1 MKKFITA
8 VRTLAVVM
16 TAGAAFA
23 ACSGSDDDIE
33 QAVEPATAGNQ
44 VYTMTVEATK
54 GGSQAMTRALTE
66 SEGSLLATWGASDK
80 VEVWTTDGN
89 YYYGQLSPSATGDK
103 STKLTGDLSV
113 PEGAPALAAGLE
125 LKLKFCP
132 NSSTTQRGTLSSI
145 AANDDV
151 AEATVSI
158 TSVTDNG
165 DKKQISTSAAAFVNE
180 RAIVKFSLKTQDG
193 SIAIPANVV
202 HVNVD
207 GLVYKL
213 KPDDNSILTEM
224 TEYYL
229 SVPATTNK
237 QVQLTAYRKFS
248 TDERRFTYTKSG
260 VTFEAGKFYHITVKM
275 TEATTTEA
283 PVSCSLNSTDLQ
295 VGYIVG
301 SDGKAYAKGITIPLD
316 VTPVAVVVNKVN
328 DNGRVYGLA
337 LALHDEKYSNGD
349 AYMSYND
356 ADNACKKWDEIYH
369 ISGCT
374 WRLCTE
380 NEWLRMYE
388 GIGYGEGLDKLI
400 TDHVGS
406 ESCMAKNDNYWLC
419 SSGKKYHTGN
429 TDGVSI
435 YNSSQYNGG
444 EHRARAFLCY

>member
-80 VEVWTTDGN
+80 VEVWTTDDT
-89 YYYGQLSPSATGDK
+89 YYYGQLSPSATGGQ
-103 STKLTGDLSV
+103 TTNLTGDLSA
-113 PEGAPALAAGLE
+113 PEGAPALAEGLG

-132 NSSTTQRGTLSSI
+132 NSTTTQRGTLSSI

-165 DKKQISTSAAAFVNE
+165 DKKQISTSAAAFVNK

-202 HVNVD
+202 HVSVD
-207 GLVYKL
+207 NLVYVL

-295 VGYIVG
+295 LGYIVG

-328 DNGRVYGLA
+328 DNGHVYGLA
-337 LALHDEKYSNGD
+337 LALHDEKNSDGG
-349 AYMSYND
+349 AYMSYT
-356 ADNACKKWDEIYH
+356 NAETACAKWNQIYP
-369 ISGCT
+369 ISGCE
-374 WRLCTE
+374 WRLCTDI
-380 NEWLRMYE
+380 EWFRMYD
-388 GIGYGEGLDKLI
+388 GIGLGAGLDKLI

-406 ESCMAKNDNYWLC
+406 ESCMAKNDNYWLRF
-419 SSGKKYHTGN
+419 SDPFFRTGN
-429 TDGVSI
+429 TNGKQTGNSTSPGV
-435 YNSSQYNGG
+435 
-444 EHRARAFLCY
+444 HRVRAFLCY